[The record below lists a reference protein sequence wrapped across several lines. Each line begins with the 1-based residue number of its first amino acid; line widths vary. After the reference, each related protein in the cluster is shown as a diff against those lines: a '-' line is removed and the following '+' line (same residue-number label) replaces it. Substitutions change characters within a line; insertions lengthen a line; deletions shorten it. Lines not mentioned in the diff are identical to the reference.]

1 MTPTLEAGSPALEP
15 ELLMAL
21 GMASWEAE
29 PLLDYLSVSSG
40 QQRTTLE
47 ESAPPSLCPPPTCL
61 FSFSL
66 GSWESGPFLLRHNF
80 SQRQASNFTVSAP

>member
-1 MTPTLEAGSPALEP
+1 MTPTLEAGSRALEP

-21 GMASWEAE
+21 GTASWEAE

-47 ESAPPSLCPPPTCL
+47 RVLPPPSVPLQPAFFHFPWAVGKVVH
-61 FSFSL
+61 SY
-66 GSWESGPFLLRHNF
+66 
-80 SQRQASNFTVSAP
+80 